1 MKKLVLMRHGKSSW
15 NYDVSDKE
23 RPLKSRGKNDSAL
36 VARAF
41 SEISEIPDKIY
52 SSPAKRARDT
62 CGIFLKTL
70 NIPFSEAQIIEN
82 LYDFGGQNVITFLKD
97 LPNSLSSVMIF
108 GHNHALTSLT
118 NSFGNKYIDNLPT
131 SGLVEIEFD
140 INEWIDIKNGTTKQI
155 IIPKALR

>member
-15 NYDVSDKE
+15 NYDVPDTE
-23 RPLKSRGKNDSAL
+23 RPLKSRGKRDAAL
-36 VARAF
+36 VARTF
-41 SEISEIPDKIY
+41 NESSEIPDKIY
-52 SSPAKRARDT
+52 SSPAKRALDT
-62 CGIFLKTL
+62 CKIFLKTL
-70 NIPFSEAQIIEN
+70 DIPISEAQIIDN
-82 LYDFGGQNVITFLKD
+82 LYDFGGQNVIAFLKD

-140 INEWIDIKNGTTKQI
+140 TNEWIDIKSGTTKQI